1 MGAMIDRIRLGRGA
15 VALALAYAL
24 ILQGV
29 LYAIGAGLAA
39 SPANTLTHVL
49 CTPGFTVT
57 QEIPGSPAPTPDC
70 CVMGCASIT
79 GALPAPD
86 AITLPVRIKH
96 FVAVET
102 PERGQHTPL
111 RAALLYPLGARAP
124 PVLS

>member
-1 MGAMIDRIRLGRGA
+1 MDGLIDRIRLGRGA
-15 VALALAYAL
+15 VALVLAYAL

-49 CTPGFTVT
+49 CTPGSTVT
-57 QEIPGSPAPTPDC
+57 QEIPGTPAPTPDC
-70 CVMGCASIT
+70 CVMGCASIA

-86 AITLPVRIKH
+86 AIALPARIKR
-96 FVAVET
+96 FAAVET
-102 PERGQHTPL
+102 AERPQSAPL